1 MGRIRINVHNPEDS
15 IVIEEW
21 SKKDV
26 TMINNV
32 LSKWKIKRRK
42 SDIDVSNDSW

>member
-1 MGRIRINVHNPEDS
+1 MERIRINIHDPEDG

-21 SKKDV
+21 SKKNV

-32 LSKWKIKRRK
+32 LSKWKMKRKK